1 MTCSRIGLFLAGLIA
16 FTSSIPLRAATTNA
30 SPDFQEI
37 YDLIRQHAAGVST
50 DELNR
55 AAVQGILT
63 ALGPKVAMG
72 TNNASANTSTN
83 PIAEV
88 MLFDGDIAYLRITRV
103 DDGLAKA
110 INAAYERVK
119 TTNKVS
125 GIVLDLRYAGGSDY
139 RSAADAA
146 DLFVSKNQPLLNWG
160 EGVVMSHEK
169 NGSIRVPVGVLV
181 NHETSGAA
189 EALAA
194 VVRETGAGLILGSRT
209 AGDAMVMQDFT
220 LKNGEHLRIGS
231 APVTIG
237 NGKALS
243 SQGIP
248 PDIDVTVSEAAERA
262 YYADAFL
269 VVSNKAAGNTAT
281 NQPSGTNQTRVRFNE
296 AELVREHRAGE
307 SPDEQTAKR
316 PPEPQVPVVSDPAL
330 ARALDLLKGLAVVRQ
345 NNS

>member
-1 MTCSRIGLFLAGLIA
+1 MAILFAL
-16 FTSSIPLRAATTNA
+16 TSSIPLRAATTNA
-30 SPDFQEI
+30 APDFQEVF
-37 YDLIRQHAAGVST
+37 DLIRQHAAGVSA

-55 AAVQGILT
+55 AAVQGLLA
-63 ALGPKVAMG
+63 ALGPKVSLG
-72 TNNASANTSTN
+72 TNNAPATDTN
-83 PIAEV
+83 LVAEV
-88 MLFDGDIAYLRITRV
+88 ILFEGDIAYLRITRV

-110 INAAYERVK
+110 INAAYEQVK
-119 TTNKVS
+119 STNKVS
-125 GIVLDLRYAGGSDY
+125 GLVLDLRYAGGSDY
-139 RSAADAA
+139 QAAADAA
-146 DLFVSKNQPLLNWG
+146 DLFVSKNRPLMNWG

-194 VVRETGAGLILGSRT
+194 VVREAGAGLILGSRT
-209 AGDAMVMQDFT
+209 AGNAMVMQDFP
-220 LKNGEHLRIGS
+220 LKDGLHLRIGS
-231 APVTIG
+231 TPVTLG
-237 NGKALS
+237 DGTALS
-243 SQGIP
+243 TRGVT
-248 PDIDVTVSEAAERA
+248 PDIDVTVGEAAERA

-269 VVSNKAAGNTAT
+269 VVSNKDAGNTAT

-316 PPEPQVPVVSDPAL
+316 PPEPQVPMVSDPAL

-345 NNS
+345 KNS